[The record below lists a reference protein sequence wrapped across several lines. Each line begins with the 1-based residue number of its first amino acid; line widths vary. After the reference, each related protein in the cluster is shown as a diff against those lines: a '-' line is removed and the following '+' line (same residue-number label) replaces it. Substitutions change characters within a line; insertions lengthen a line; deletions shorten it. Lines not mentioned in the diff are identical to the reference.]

1 MAEPCVEIEG
11 VTKRFGEDLVLK
23 EVNLVMESGK
33 VYGIVG
39 NNGSGKTVLMKCICG
54 FLPPSSGRIRVF
66 GKRIGVDRDFP
77 EFLGVII
84 ETPGFLTNQTG
95 IRNLKIL
102 ADLNRKIGETEI
114 RQVLKRVGLNP
125 DMKKPVGKYSLGMR
139 QRLGIAQAIMEDP
152 KLLILDEPFNGL
164 DKNGVAEIRSLLLE
178 LKKEGKTILLA
189 SHNEDDIRIL
199 CDRVYEMDG
208 GILRE
213 RTMEKD
219 EK

>member
-1 MAEPCVEIEG
+1 MTEPCVEIEG

-77 EFLGVII
+77 ESLGVII

-139 QRLGIAQAIMEDP
+139 QRLGIAQAIMEEQNI
-152 KLLILDEPFNGL
+152 LILDEPMNGL
-164 DKNGVAEIRSLLLE
+164 DNQGVEDIRKLLLK
-178 LKKEGKTILLA
+178 LKEKGTAILLA
-189 SHNEDDIRIL
+189 SHNQEDIRQL
-199 CDRVYEMDG
+199 CDFVYEMDSG
-208 GILRE
+208 RIQR
-213 RTMEKD
+213 K
-219 EK
+219 